1 LEGGGDA
8 DVVGDG
14 VVVEGFVVGLGAGEE
29 AEGVFEDEGLADG
42 ESGLGSGFEEVG
54 EGEAC
59 GPADGIDVAGEVE
72 GVAEAAK
79 DADAFAEG
87 ELEVDEVEV
96 EPGGGGPVESSSSS
110 KGVVGEEELVV
121 DQAVGGLALEFGG
134 GGELLYARVC
144 VWW

>member
-1 LEGGGDA
+1 LEGGGNI

-29 AEGVFEDEGLADG
+29 AEGVFEDQGLADG

-59 GPADGIDVAGEVE
+59 GPTDGIDVAGEVE

-87 ELEVDEVEV
+87 ELEVAAED
-96 EPGGGGPVESSSSS
+96 
-110 KGVVGEEELVV
+110 
-121 DQAVGGLALEFGG
+121 AVFFAPLGAVAVLEFEDEGFC
-134 GGELLYARVC
+134 GGEGEF
-144 VWW
+144 

>member
-1 LEGGGDA
+1 LEDGGDA

-59 GPADGIDVAGEVE
+59 GPADGIDVAREVE

-87 ELEVDEVEV
+87 ELEVAADDAVFFAPLGAVAVLDFE
-96 EPGGGGPVESSSSS
+96 
-110 KGVVGEEELVV
+110 GE
-121 DQAVGGLALEFGG
+121 GSN
-134 GGELLYARVC
+134 GGEGEF
-144 VWW
+144 